1 MSIILTLKV
10 CIHKLSSVINR
21 MASRH
26 ILDRSL
32 IMVDFLNSTQR
43 DRDIPSDDSAFK
55 SSHGQVVDQ
64 CIDNLLEE
72 YE

>member
-1 MSIILTLKV
+1 MLEV
-10 CIHKLSSVINR
+10 WVRKLSHIINR
-21 MASRH
+21 TASRH